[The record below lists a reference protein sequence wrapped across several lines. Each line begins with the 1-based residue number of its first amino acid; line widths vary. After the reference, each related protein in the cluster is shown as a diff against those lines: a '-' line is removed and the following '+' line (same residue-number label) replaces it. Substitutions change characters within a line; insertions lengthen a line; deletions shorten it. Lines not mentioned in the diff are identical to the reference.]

1 LFGNIWHHF
10 ANGLTEMVLDR
21 DSANIGEPLIDLEV
35 TAIGTE
41 KCKANWRGIVNP
53 LQLWRR

>member
-1 LFGNIWHHF
+1 
-10 ANGLTEMVLDR
+10 
-21 DSANIGEPLIDLEV
+21 LEV

-41 KCKANWRGIVNP
+41 ECKANWRGIVNP